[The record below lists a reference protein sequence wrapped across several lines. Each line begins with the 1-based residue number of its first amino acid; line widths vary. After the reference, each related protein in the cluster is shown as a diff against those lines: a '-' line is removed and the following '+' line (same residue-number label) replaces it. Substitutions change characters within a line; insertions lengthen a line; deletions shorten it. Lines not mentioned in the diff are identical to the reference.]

1 VVADSERDQ
10 PLETV
15 LVGGRESVPIV
26 IAAYDPGWLT
36 RFARERDRIAA
47 ALEDQAR
54 RIEHVGS
61 TSVPGLGAKPIVDI
75 LVIVATV
82 EPDTELVG
90 AMERAGYP
98 LRVREPGHRMF
109 RTPERDVNIH
119 VLAEGDPEVGR
130 MLGFRDRRRA
140 SAADREAYEAL
151 KRALAE
157 RQWRDMNEY
166 ADAKGAF
173 IEEVLGGLEGR

>member
-1 VVADSERDQ
+1 MADSERDRY
-10 PLETV
+10 LDAV
-15 LVGGRESVPIV
+15 LVGGRESARIM
-26 IAAYDPGWLT
+26 IAAYDPGWVA
-36 RFARERDRIAA
+36 RFARERDRLAA

-61 TSVPGLGAKPIVDI
+61 TSVPELGAKPIVDI
-75 LVIVATV
+75 LVTVATV
-82 EPDTELVG
+82 EPDTELVA

-109 RTPERDVNIH
+109 RTPQRDVHVH

-130 MLGFRDRRRA
+130 MLGFRDRLRA
-140 SAADREAYEAL
+140 SPADREAYEAL
-151 KRALAE
+151 KRALAA

-166 ADAKGAF
+166 ADAKGPF
-173 IEEVLGGLEGR
+173 IEEVLGGLGHR